1 LKENEIV
8 KKEEHPLKDVLF
20 LLRMSRFNEHMI
32 KLIIERRDFM
42 AVTVSVFN
50 MKGGVGKTTLTV
62 QLAWYMMTERDMR
75 VLVVDLDPQSN
86 ASHYLLGPEMY
97 KEYISHNRKTTKD
110 IFEIY
115 SSPVSS
121 PPAHVPEEFI
131 YRVRSVYDAKL
142 DIIPASLKLS
152 KMLKNPRGKE
162 HALDVFLSYVKEQYD
177 LILID
182 CPPTESMFTIASY
195 RASQFILVPMKP
207 EFLSTI
213 GLPLIVESTEE
224 FKMEYDRTDL
234 EVAGIVFNVV
244 TNSKEA
250 LESRREIKELADK
263 FNLYVFDE
271 EISFSDSY
279 MRSVREI
286 SSIMET
292 KYTRRGTTDEF
303 TTFAEA
309 FARRI
314 GL

>member
-1 LKENEIV
+1 
-8 KKEEHPLKDVLF
+8 
-20 LLRMSRFNEHMI
+20 
-32 KLIIERRDFM
+32 M

-62 QLAWYMMTERDMR
+62 QLAWYMMSERDMR

-97 KEYISHNRKTTKD
+97 KEYIKNNRKTTKD
-110 IFEIY
+110 VFEEY
-115 SSPVSS
+115 SSPVTS
-121 PPAHVPEEFI
+121 PPSHSPEEYI
-131 YRVRSVYDAKL
+131 YSVRSIHDSKL

-162 HALDVFLSYVKEQYD
+162 HALDVFLSHVKEQYD

-182 CPPTESMFTIASY
+182 CPPTESMFTNASY

-224 FKMEYDRTDL
+224 FKVEYDRNDL
-234 EVAGIVFNVV
+234 AVAGIVFNVV
-244 TNSKEA
+244 TKTREADESKE
-250 LESRREIKELADK
+250 EIKELAAK
-263 FNLYVFDE
+263 HHLHVFEE
-271 EISFSDSY
+271 EISYSDSY

-286 SSIMET
+286 SSINET
-292 KYTRRGTTDEF
+292 RYTRRGTTEEF
-303 TTFAEA
+303 KTFAEA